1 MIITRGRIEHVT
13 DLLYTCKLGKRCK
26 LPIGYSYRR
35 YRRCI
40 SVIAFKIIE
49 RDKLNYIYIFVNI
62 FIYFNRSRKF
72 NKFKTLFV
80 KLIKETFW
88 LIIIFNI

>member
-49 RDKLNYIYIFVNI
+49 RDKLNYIYIRKHFYLFYLFL
-62 FIYFNRSRKF
+62 FILIHYTFY
-72 NKFKTLFV
+72 LF
-80 KLIKETFW
+80 
-88 LIIIFNI
+88 